1 MIVSMIPQVI
11 FSSILAPLLLGDTS
25 RLAAASLHQC
35 IVSSAILLWVG
46 TKIVEIFF
54 FTMKWDSPLILIFPR
69 HMAPEYRMS
78 LLQEMT

>member
-1 MIVSMIPQVI
+1 MMVSMIPLVI

-54 FTMKWDSPLILIFPR
+54 LHS
-69 HMAPEYRMS
+69 
-78 LLQEMT
+78 EMGQSSHSHFSQAHGTGL